1 MNGSI
6 SGINISFGVYPCALT
21 KENDTGECSGND
33 ITPKHSSFTHKI
45 CERSLN
51 SCIRGRKDG
60 YATDDLPERSD
71 CIKLLR
77 EQLVSWTGYYL
88 SEK

>member
-1 MNGSI
+1 MIRVSVPAMI
-6 SGINISFGVYPCALT
+6 SAKTFKL
-21 KENDTGECSGND
+21 
-33 ITPKHSSFTHKI
+33 HSQDM
-45 CERSLN
+45 RASLN

-71 CIKLLR
+71 CIQLLR
-77 EQLVSWTGYYL
+77 EQLVSGLVGHL